1 MSDTISSS
9 QEETG
14 LARNADVASE
24 SLAEKTPAETPA
36 ASAATVTAT
45 AARAKPAAPTRR
57 NANAMTKP
65 KPNVKHPGTRI
76 SPAAVPDPKTRRST
90 AMATTR
96 HKRLK
101 GMAGRGGS
109 GGCLDTDMGLDLRE
123 FLLANAR
130 DAHEVLR

>member
-45 AARAKPAAPTRR
+45 TAWARPAAPRR
-57 NANAMTKP
+57 RHANAKVAPMHSAMPT
-65 KPNVKHPGTRI
+65 GTRI
-76 SPAAVPDPKTRRST
+76 SPMATPGPRTDRST
-90 AMATTR
+90 AMATAR
-96 HKRLK
+96 HARLK

-109 GGCLDTDMGLDLRE
+109 GGCLDTDMGLDLRD

-130 DAHEVLR
+130 DAHKVLG